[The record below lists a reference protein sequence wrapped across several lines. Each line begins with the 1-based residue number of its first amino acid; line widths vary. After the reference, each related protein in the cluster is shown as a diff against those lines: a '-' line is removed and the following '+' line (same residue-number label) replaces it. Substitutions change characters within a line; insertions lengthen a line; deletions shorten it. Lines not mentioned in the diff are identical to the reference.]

1 MNGKLKP
8 AGIAGVAC
16 GIAAALPYL
25 DSVCCAVAIG
35 AGVLGTYLYFKDLPA
50 GPNRY
55 GPGATV
61 GLLAGL
67 VAAVAATVVA
77 VIRVAAGWTAAD
89 ADQGLGQLGQLGEAG
104 VPQEVVD
111 FVATLIT
118 IMGEVSVKM
127 IAITLGVYL
136 IGYAIASTIGGL
148 VGAAIF
154 AKKE

>member
-25 DSVCCAVAIG
+25 DNVCCAFAIG
-35 AGVLGTYLYFKDLPA
+35 AGVLGTYLYFNDLPA

-55 GPGATV
+55 GPGAAV
-61 GLLAGL
+61 GLIAGI
-67 VAAVAATVVA
+67 VAAIAATVVGA
-77 VIRVAAGWTAAD
+77 IRVAAGWKAAD
-89 ADQGLGQLGQLGEAG
+89 VDQALGMFGEME
-104 VPQEVVD
+104 VPQWVVD
-111 FVATLIT
+111 LIT
-118 IMGEVSVKM
+118 TMGEVSVKM
-127 IAITLGVYL
+127 IAITLAVNL

-148 VGAAIF
+148 VGGAIF

>member
-1 MNGKLKP
+1 MANSSRRGSP
-8 AGIAGVAC
+8 ASP
-16 GIAAALPYL
+16 AASPRRFPNL
-25 DSVCCAVAIG
+25 DSVCCAFAIG
-35 AGVLGTYLYFKDLPA
+35 AGVLGAYLYFKDLPA

-89 ADQGLGQLGQLGEAG
+89 ADQALGMLGEVE
-104 VPQEVVD
+104 VPQWVVD
-111 FVATLIT
+111 LIT
-118 IMGEVSVKM
+118 TMNEVSVKM
-127 IAITLGVYL
+127 IAITLAVNL